1 MPDRLTVIWE
11 TAEDMSLV
19 SLLPDKSVRSLLAVP
34 DIALSLLCRTLQ
46 AHAISRYISVTDD
59 PYGVDYL
66 LFHILVAD
74 V

>member
-1 MPDRLTVIWE
+1 MWE
-11 TAEDMSLV
+11 TAEDVSPV

-34 DIALSLLCRTLQ
+34 DIALSPSC
-46 AHAISRYISVTDD
+46 AHCKRRSVTGD

-66 LFHILVAD
+66 LFQISAAD